1 MAVMAFLW
9 SLYVWKGDK
18 QSKREPGVESFPH
31 AALAA
36 AEESHGFRCE
46 IEMAALSF
54 CQRKKRKA
62 PMPYEHILYDVKDRI
77 ATITL
82 NRPDKLNAYTGTMGI
97 ELEDA
102 FIAANEDDDVR
113 VIIVTGA
120 GRGFCAG
127 ADISGG
133 AGAFDT
139 KSGSTAMFQGTKP
152 RRSGGG
158 FVQAIYESK
167 KPSIAAINGAAVGVG
182 ITLAL
187 PMDIRIA
194 SSEARFGFVFA
205 RRGLVPEAG
214 SAWFLPRLVGLNQ
227 ALLWC
232 MSGRVFGADEA
243 LKGGLVAEV
252 TPPDQLLSRARE
264 LATEIAENTAP
275 VSLALTRHMLWQY
288 SGQPSPFPV
297 LGIDGALSLELGAG
311 PDVREGVAA
320 FLEKRKPNFPG
331 KVSAG
336 MPSSF
341 KPAPR

>member
-1 MAVMAFLW
+1 MT
-9 SLYVWKGDK
+9 
-18 QSKREPGVESFPH
+18 
-31 AALAA
+31 
-36 AEESHGFRCE
+36 
-46 IEMAALSF
+46 
-54 CQRKKRKA
+54 
-62 PMPYEHILYDVKDRI
+62 YEHILYDVADSI

-82 NRPDKLNAYTGTMGI
+82 NRPDKLNAYTATMGG

-102 FIAANEDDDVR
+102 FLRADEDDDVR

-133 AGAFDT
+133 ANAFDT
-139 KSGSTAMFQGTKP
+139 KAGDAAMFKPASSGEAVGQQKADKP
-152 RRSGGG
+152 RRSSGAG
-158 FVQAIYESK
+158 FIGAIYNCR
-167 KPSIAAINGAAVGVG
+167 KPSIAAINGPAVGVG

-194 SSEARFGFVFA
+194 SSEAKFGFVFA

-214 SAWFLPRLVGLNQ
+214 SAWFLPRLVGLDQ
-227 ALLWC
+227 ALRWC
-232 MSGRVFGADEA
+232 LSGRVFGAAEA
-243 LKGGLVAEV
+243 KEGGLVSEV
-252 TPPDQLLSRARE
+252 VAPGELLARAR
-264 LATEIAENTAP
+264 AIAAEMVENTAP

-288 SGQPSPFPV
+288 SGQPSPFGV
-297 LGIDGALSLELGAG
+297 MGIDGALSVELGAG
-311 PDVREGVAA
+311 PDVKEGVAS

-336 MPSSF
+336 MPSSY